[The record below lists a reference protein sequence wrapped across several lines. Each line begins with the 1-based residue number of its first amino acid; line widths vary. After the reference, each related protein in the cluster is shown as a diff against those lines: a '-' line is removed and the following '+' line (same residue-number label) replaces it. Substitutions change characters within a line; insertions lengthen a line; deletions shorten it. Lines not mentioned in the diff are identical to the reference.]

1 MLTKLNH
8 VLLAGVV
15 ALACSSCQTEKKA
28 DYQVIPLPQEVV
40 LTQEKPFL
48 LNKNV
53 SITYL
58 EGNLLLKRN
67 AEFLSGY
74 IRQATG
80 YTPPV
85 KGLKDGET
93 AKHAINLGLDAN
105 IANKEGYVLTTTS
118 EGIQINGQ
126 TENVS
131 CNCALIE
138 GTHENNWLIWRIFQ
152 KNFYMK

>member
-80 YTPPV
+80 YTPV
-85 KGLKDGET
+85 SYTHLYSSAASDVYKR
-93 AKHAINLGLDAN
+93 
-105 IANKEGYVLTTTS
+105 
-118 EGIQINGQ
+118 QI
-126 TENVS
+126 
-131 CNCALIE
+131 L
-138 GTHENNWLIWRIFQ
+138 LL
-152 KNFYMK
+152 

>member
-53 SITYL
+53 SITYP

-74 IRQATG
+74 IGRYSNQRADRERRVLRLPDIT
-80 YTPPV
+80 
-85 KGLKDGET
+85 E
-93 AKHAINLGLDAN
+93 INPRRGS
-105 IANKEGYVLTTTS
+105 GS
-118 EGIQINGQ
+118 
-126 TENVS
+126 
-131 CNCALIE
+131 
-138 GTHENNWLIWRIFQ
+138 
-152 KNFYMK
+152 

>member
-53 SITYL
+53 SITYP

-93 AKHAINLGLDAN
+93 AKHAINYRTFMIQPMTKYSPKHKHNSD
-105 IANKEGYVLTTTS
+105 IHNK
-118 EGIQINGQ
+118 
-126 TENVS
+126 
-131 CNCALIE
+131 
-138 GTHENNWLIWRIFQ
+138 
-152 KNFYMK
+152 

>member
-53 SITYL
+53 SITYP

-74 IRQATG
+74 IYNPQ
-80 YTPPV
+80 
-85 KGLKDGET
+85 
-93 AKHAINLGLDAN
+93 
-105 IANKEGYVLTTTS
+105 
-118 EGIQINGQ
+118 IQISAESETKRSIFREKDKTKRSKKESAQHSKSRNKSFVM
-126 TENVS
+126 TSVS
-131 CNCALIE
+131 AL
-138 GTHENNWLIWRIFQ
+138 
-152 KNFYMK
+152 

>member
-53 SITYL
+53 SITYP

-93 AKHAINLGLDAN
+93 FFDCFRRQLSGLAHGYESCKAPAGKNPQRLLEAN
-105 IANKEGYVLTTTS
+105 FDEPSARSV
-118 EGIQINGQ
+118 
-126 TENVS
+126 NVARYLS
-131 CNCALIE
+131 L
-138 GTHENNWLIWRIFQ
+138 
-152 KNFYMK
+152 YP

>member
-74 IRQATG
+74 RV
-80 YTPPV
+80 YSSCKRL
-85 KGLKDGET
+85 KGRR
-93 AKHAINLGLDAN
+93 
-105 IANKEGYVLTTTS
+105 
-118 EGIQINGQ
+118 NGKA
-126 TENVS
+126 
-131 CNCALIE
+131 CNQFRFRCE
-138 GTHENNWLIWRIFQ
+138 YSQ
-152 KNFYMK
+152 

>member
-1 MLTKLNH
+1 MFFVPNR
-8 VLLAGVV
+8 
-15 ALACSSCQTEKKA
+15 KKGRL
-28 DYQVIPLPQEVV
+28 PSNTSPQEVV

-53 SITYL
+53 SITYP

-93 AKHAINLGLDAN
+93 AKHAINLGLDA
-105 IANKEGYVLTTTS
+105 I
-118 EGIQINGQ
+118 
-126 TENVS
+126 
-131 CNCALIE
+131 
-138 GTHENNWLIWRIFQ
+138 
-152 KNFYMK
+152 